1 MTRLAVVAFVLVLM
15 ANTASRGSTA
25 RADVVERVVATVNDE
40 AIFLS
45 DLRKRAVPFLPQVAE
60 APTETER
67 ASRLKDLYEE
77 LLNVLVDDQLLRQL
91 AAGSGIR
98 VTEADV
104 DSAIE
109 NLRLQNNM
117 TEEQLA
123 QALDAQGFTKAQYRR
138 DLKRQLLRLKVMN
151 ERVRSRVNVT
161 EEEVRARYEQRA
173 RGEGSELRF
182 QVSHIV
188 VPVAEGASAIQVAAK
203 RQEAKT
209 LRASLTPEN
218 FNARATQLGGGDL
231 GWLSQGDL
239 PEELERELLQLSTG
253 EISAP
258 VRGSSGFHIFFLEDR
273 QAGADFPSYEEM
285 KQELYR
291 EMLDA
296 AMLRQE
302 KIFLD
307 EMRRQAVVNRML

>member
-1 MTRLAVVAFVLVLM
+1 MMTRLVVAAFVFVLT
-15 ANTASRGSTA
+15 ANSA
-25 RADVVERVVATVNDE
+25 RADVVERVVATVNNE

-45 DLRKRAVPFLPQVAE
+45 DLRMRAVPFLPQVAE
-60 APTETER
+60 ASTETER
-67 ASRLKDLYEE
+67 MSRLKELYEE
-77 LLNVLVDDQLLRQL
+77 LLNFLVDEQLIRQL
-91 AAGSGIR
+91 ASSSGIR
-98 VTEADV
+98 VTDADV
-104 DSAIE
+104 DNAIE

-117 TEEQLA
+117 TEEEFE
-123 QALDAQGFTKAQYRR
+123 QALDGQGFTEGQYRKN
-138 DLKRQLLRLKVMN
+138 LKRQLIRLKVMN

-173 RGEGSELRF
+173 REGGSELRF
-182 QVSHIV
+182 QVSHV
-188 VPVAEGASAIQVAAK
+188 VVSVGEGASAIQVAAK
-203 RQEAKT
+203 RQEAET

-218 FNARATQLGGGDL
+218 FKARASQLGGGDL

-239 PEELERELLQLSTG
+239 PEELERALLPLNAG
-253 EISAP
+253 EISNP
-258 VRGSSGFHIFFLEDR
+258 VRGGSGFHIFFLQDR
-273 QAGADFPSYEEM
+273 QVGAGFPSYEEM

-307 EMRRQAVVNRML
+307 EMRRKAVINRML